1 MKLWQIFLSVAVFML
16 AMMVLTIILCFIFV
30 PKICSAGELGTKLY
44 SVVPISS
51 TLDAQN
57 GEGLELNYIFD
68 TGILA
73 YTSYDINPLDF
84 EGSSYGNLNLVSLG
98 LGYQKSWKYWSVF
111 IKGGVF
117 SPHDSDMMQCNS
129 SVETRKRFLYTKRRC
144 YNPYVVINSPVCNN
158 TELSISTRK
167 ESLYTKSRCYNP
179 YVVVRSPVCN
189 KTELS
194 FDNGYGGE
202 IGFGYHYPLSEK
214 WNIGLTCSGR
224 YVKLSYE
231 VKKTRVDYLGSYVEK
246 YDGDLEKIDGKLALM
261 INYRF

>member
-30 PKICSAGELGTKLY
+30 PKICSAGELETKLY
-44 SVVPISS
+44 STIPISS
-51 TLDAQN
+51 TLNVQN

-144 YNPYVVINSPVCNN
+144 YNPYVVINSPMCNN
-158 TELSISTRK
+158 
-167 ESLYTKSRCYNP
+167 
-179 YVVVRSPVCN
+179 
-189 KTELS
+189 TELS

-214 WNIGLTCSGR
+214 WNVGLTCSGR

-231 VKKTRVDYLGSYVEK
+231 VKKTRVDYLGSYIEK
-246 YDGDLEKIDGKLALM
+246 YDGDLEKVDGKVALM

>member
-30 PKICSAGELGTKLY
+30 PKICSAGELETKLY
-44 SVVPISS
+44 STIPISS
-51 TLDAQN
+51 TLNVQN

-158 TELSISTRK
+158 TELS
-167 ESLYTKSRCYNP
+167 
-179 YVVVRSPVCN
+179 
-189 KTELS
+189 

-214 WNIGLTCSGR
+214 WNVGLTCSGR

-231 VKKTRVDYLGSYVEK
+231 VKKTRVDYLGSYIEK
-246 YDGDLEKIDGKLALM
+246 YDGDLEKVDGKVALM

>member
-1 MKLWQIFLSVAVFML
+1 MCQKF
-16 AMMVLTIILCFIFV
+16 
-30 PKICSAGELGTKLY
+30 SAGELETKLY
-44 SVVPISS
+44 STIPISS
-51 TLDAQN
+51 TLNVQN

-144 YNPYVVINSPVCNN
+144 YNPYVVINSPMCNN
-158 TELSISTRK
+158 
-167 ESLYTKSRCYNP
+167 
-179 YVVVRSPVCN
+179 
-189 KTELS
+189 TELS

-214 WNIGLTCSGR
+214 WNVGLTCSGR

-231 VKKTRVDYLGSYVEK
+231 VKKTRVDYLGSYIEK
-246 YDGDLEKIDGKLALM
+246 YDGDLEKVDGKVALM

>member
-158 TELSISTRK
+158 TELS
-167 ESLYTKSRCYNP
+167 
-179 YVVVRSPVCN
+179 
-189 KTELS
+189 

-214 WNIGLTCSGR
+214 WNVGLTCSGR

-231 VKKTRVDYLGSYVEK
+231 VKKTRVDYLGSYIEK
-246 YDGDLEKIDGKLALM
+246 YDGDLEKVDGKVALM

>member
-16 AMMVLTIILCFIFV
+16 AMMVLTIILCFMFV
-30 PKICSAGELGTKLY
+30 PKICSAGELETKLY
-44 SVVPISS
+44 STIPISS
-51 TLDAQN
+51 TLDVQN

-158 TELSISTRK
+158 TELS
-167 ESLYTKSRCYNP
+167 
-179 YVVVRSPVCN
+179 
-189 KTELS
+189 

-214 WNIGLTCSGR
+214 WNVGLTCSGR